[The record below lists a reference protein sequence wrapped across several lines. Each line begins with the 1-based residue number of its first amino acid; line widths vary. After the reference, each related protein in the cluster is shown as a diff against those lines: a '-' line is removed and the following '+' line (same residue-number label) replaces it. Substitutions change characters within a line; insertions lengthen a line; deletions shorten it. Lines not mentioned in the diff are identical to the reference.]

1 MLVLTR
7 RLKEKIV
14 IGDITIT
21 VTQIKGAAVRIGIDA
36 PKELP
41 IWRGE
46 IKPTEEKAAEA
57 AARLALFAG

>member
-57 AARLALFAG
+57 A

>member
-7 RLKEKIV
+7 RLKEEIV

-21 VTQIKGAAVRIGIDA
+21 VTQIKGRTVRIGIDA
-36 PKELP
+36 PKEMP

-46 IKPTEEKAAEA
+46 IKPVEEKAAEA
-57 AARLALFAG
+57 A

>member
-7 RLKEKIV
+7 RPKEIIV

-21 VTQIKGAAVRIGIDA
+21 VTQIKGRTVRIGIDA
-36 PKELP
+36 PKEMP

-46 IKPTEEKAAEA
+46 IKPVEEQAAEA
-57 AARLALFAG
+57 A